1 MNSLNNIKNTE
12 MKEIFE
18 AIESFFVN
26 VLFGP
31 FDGLRAMELE
41 SWTAANVMN
50 WLFMLIGFVAF
61 FYWMKELKK
70 FNDNNEEDRDATAHS
85 FLG

>member
-1 MNSLNNIKNTE
+1 
-12 MKEIFE
+12 MKEFFE
-18 AIESFFVN
+18 AIEYLFVD
-26 VLFGP
+26 VLFKP
-31 FDGLRAMELE
+31 LDALRELELE

-70 FNDNNEEDRDATAHS
+70 FNDNNEEDRDPTAHS
-85 FLG
+85 FLN